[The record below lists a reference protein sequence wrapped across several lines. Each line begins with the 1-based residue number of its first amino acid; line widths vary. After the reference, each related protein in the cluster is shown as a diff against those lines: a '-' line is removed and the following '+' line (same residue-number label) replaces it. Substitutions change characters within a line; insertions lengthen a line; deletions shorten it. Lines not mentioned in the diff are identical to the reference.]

1 MSVRFR
7 VRFELPKAACLGKH
21 TLNLSPM
28 RPTPKS
34 KFLSL
39 QFVNPELSE
48 EMKNNITIPADVMP
62 GYHIG
67 TMMVKRRVFE
77 DLGPFTEDLEVGEF
91 IDWFARAKD
100 SGCRVEM
107 LPEVVMERRI
117 HETIQGV
124 YKRDKRSDYAH
135 LIKGVLD
142 RRRKIKIS

>member
-1 MSVRFR
+1 MSGRFR
-7 VRFELPKAACLGKH
+7 GRFELPKAVCLGKR
-21 TLNLSPM
+21 TANFSPM

-39 QFVNPELSE
+39 QFVNPVLSE
-48 EMKNNITIPADVMP
+48 EMKNNIAIPAEVMP

-67 TMMVKRRVFE
+67 TMMVKRRVFG
-77 DLGPFTEDLEVGEF
+77 DVGPFTEDLEVGEF

-117 HETIQGV
+117 HETIQGM